1 MSKKAKILLLISGLF
16 TLSMGLSNVFVNIF
30 LWKKSNDFIIIAKYN
45 LMHYVFL
52 PPAYIAAGWLS
63 KRKNGVLA
71 LRLGIGFFIL
81 FFMSILLLKN
91 DIVKYIYPIGIL
103 YGIAAGFYW
112 LAFQVLAFDFTSTN
126 NRDTFYGFNGSI
138 CGIASAVAPFTGA
151 YIIESSQ
158 NNLGYVIV
166 FAISL
171 ALFVVL
177 IFISLT
183 LHSEHYGEKLN
194 FKKIFS
200 KNGFEWNNYRISI
213 AAWGIRDVVILF
225 LISILVYTTTGS
237 EMALGKLSMI
247 AYLISAGA
255 YALEQKIIKPKR
267 RVFSMCLGSILM
279 FIAVLGLFI
288 KISYTA
294 LVMYM
299 ILNAIF
305 LPFFMVPV
313 ASASFNI
320 LSRNHEEK
328 MRTEYMINREFAL
341 NAGRI
346 VSTSLL
352 IVILTFVKNKRV
364 LNYFL
369 LFIGSAQLI
378 SLYFLRKIK
387 TWGE

>member
-1 MSKKAKILLLISGLF
+1 MSRKAKILLLISGLF
-16 TLSMGLSNVFVNIF
+16 TLSIGLSNVFVNIF

-45 LMHYVFL
+45 LMHYIFL
-52 PPAYIAAGWLS
+52 PISYIAAGWLS
-63 KRKNGVLA
+63 KRKNGILA
-71 LRLGIGFFIL
+71 LRFGIGFFIL

-91 DIVKYIYPIGIL
+91 NIVKYIYPIGIL

-126 NRDTFYGFNGSI
+126 NRDSFNGFNGSI
-138 CGIASAVAPFTGA
+138 CGVANAIAPFTGA
-151 YIIESSQ
+151 YIIEKSQ
-158 NNLGYVIV
+158 NTLGYIIV

-183 LHSEHYGEKLN
+183 LHSEHYGEILD
-194 FKKIFS
+194 FKKIFG
-200 KNGFEWNNYRISI
+200 KNGFEWNNYRKSI

-225 LISILVYTTTGS
+225 LISILVYKTTES

-247 AYLISAGA
+247 AYLISSAS
-255 YALEQKIIKPKR
+255 YVLEQKLIKPKR
-267 RVFSMCLGSILM
+267 RVFSMGLGSVLM
-279 FIAVLGLFI
+279 FIAVLGVFI
-288 KISYTA
+288 RISYPTLA
-294 LVMYM
+294 AYM
-299 ILNAIF
+299 VLDAIF
-305 LPFFMVPV
+305 LPFFIVPV

-320 LSRNHEEK
+320 LSRSNEEK

-341 NAGRI
+341 NVGRI
-346 VSTSLL
+346 FSTSLL
-352 IVILTFVKNKRV
+352 IAILTFVKNKRV

-387 TWGE
+387 TWEE